1 MKTMTCKDLGWGE
14 MAASDLGYGVDKA
27 TKRRFAELPED

>member
-14 MAASDLGYGVDKA
+14 MAASDLGYGVVQGDQA
-27 TKRRFAELPED
+27 QVRRAS